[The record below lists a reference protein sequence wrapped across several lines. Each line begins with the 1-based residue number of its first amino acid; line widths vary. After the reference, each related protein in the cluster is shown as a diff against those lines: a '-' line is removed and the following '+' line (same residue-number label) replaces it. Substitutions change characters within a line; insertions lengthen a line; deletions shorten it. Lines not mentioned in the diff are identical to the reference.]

1 GLAQEPGPQQ
11 VKARG
16 FRRRQEAG
24 RLAFG
29 PLCRGIRRVAIR
41 LSAAGFPAGDQAVD
55 DGDDE
60 SADCERKQDS
70 GGHGPG
76 KFKAFCKSGATIGA
90 RRTGTMVVMDTS
102 TIRALRAVAL
112 FAACGSCAW
121 AAHAADPPLSVGAL
135 YGYGDGTN
143 IYGVQ
148 IAWAPARN
156 NEILEPYGLGLRL
169 TGQLA
174 RWVARDSEA
183 QYHSLTDANLMAE
196 LRYWLTSPGTVRPF
210 VEAGFGMDLL
220 SH

>member
-1 GLAQEPGPQQ
+1 
-11 VKARG
+11 
-16 FRRRQEAG
+16 
-24 RLAFG
+24 
-29 PLCRGIRRVAIR
+29 
-41 LSAAGFPAGDQAVD
+41 
-55 DGDDE
+55 
-60 SADCERKQDS
+60 
-70 GGHGPG
+70 
-76 KFKAFCKSGATIGA
+76 
-90 RRTGTMVVMDTS
+90 MVVMDTS

-112 FAACGSCAW
+112 FAACGGCAW

-174 RWVARDSEA
+174 RWVAGDSEA

-220 SH
+220 SHVHIAEQNMTTAFNFGSQAAVGMTFGDNGRYELSALIHHASNGSIKQPNDGLTYGGVRFRVALP